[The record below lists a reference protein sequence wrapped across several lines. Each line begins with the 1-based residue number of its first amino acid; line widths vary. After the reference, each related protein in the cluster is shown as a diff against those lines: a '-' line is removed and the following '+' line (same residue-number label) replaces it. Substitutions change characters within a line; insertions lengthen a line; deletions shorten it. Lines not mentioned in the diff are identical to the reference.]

1 MTRWFAAVVMA
12 ASLAVAAGGAVL
24 APSSFGQS
32 APAEREPEEPT
43 VFPDGENR
51 DEVFYVC
58 TACHGSDLVRAQGH
72 SRERW
77 AEVLTIM
84 VEKHNMAPL
93 EGEDLDKTLDY
104 LAKAFPPKGRAYSNP
119 FLNRKTRE

>member
-1 MTRWFAAVVMA
+1 MTRWFAAVVVA
-12 ASLAVAAGGAVL
+12 ASLALVAGGAVL
-24 APSSFGQS
+24 AQSSPS
-32 APAEREPEEPT
+32 EREPEEPS

-51 DEVFYVC
+51 DEVFYIC

-104 LAKAFPPKGRAYSNP
+104 LAKAFPPKGRGYTNP
-119 FLNRKTRE
+119 FLNRTTAN

>member
-1 MTRWFAAVVMA
+1 MMRRYAAVAVA
-12 ASLAVAAGGAVL
+12 ALLAVAAGSAVL
-24 APSSFGQS
+24 AQSSV
-32 APAEREPEEPT
+32 PAEREPEEPT
-43 VFPDGENR
+43 VFPEGENR
-51 DEVFYVC
+51 DEVFYFC
-58 TACHGSDLVRAQGH
+58 TACHGSDLIRAQGH

-104 LAKAFPPKGRAYSNP
+104 LAKAFPPKGRGYSNP
-119 FLNRKTRE
+119 FLNRRTAQ